1 MGPEALS
8 EGGIDAGRPR
18 GLIEKV
24 SSASAQGLSQEQLGE
39 RADLHWTHISGI
51 ERAQYDLKLSTLTR
65 VSRGLGVSLSALFA
79 GIVAPRARRKRSPS
93 VATGV
98 RSSHRARR

>member
-1 MGPEALS
+1 MDGVRRAL
-8 EGGIDAGRPR
+8 GRQVR
-18 GLIEKV
+18 KLRT
-24 SSASAQGLSQEQLGE
+24 AQGLSQEQLAE

-65 VSRGLGVSLSALFA
+65 VSRGLGVSLAALFA
-79 GIVAPRARRKRSPS
+79 EIVAPRARRKHSPS

-98 RSSHRARR
+98 RSSKRTRR